1 MKRTRR
7 KFSASFK
14 AKVAIEAIKERSS
27 LQELS
32 SKFEVHPNQISSWK
46 REFLDNA
53 DLAFTSKSEKVD
65 STSDTDPLYSKIGQL
80 QVENDF
86 LKKVLGK

>member
-1 MKRTRR
+1 MKKTRR

-14 AKVAIEAIKERSS
+14 AKVAIEAIKEQQTIHQ
-27 LQELS
+27 LA
-32 SKFEVHPNQISSWK
+32 SKYEVQATQIITWK

-53 DLAFTSKSEKVD
+53 EAAFTTDKPTVNDDSKEKE
-65 STSDTDPLYSKIGQL
+65 LYSKIGEL
-80 QVENDF
+80 QMQVDF